1 MNIAVQ
7 SADLDASRIDGTRV
21 YLLRLLERFG
31 QMAPEETWHLYHRY
45 AFNPL
50 LTPPHFPNYEE
61 HRISAPFFWTQT
73 RFALDLFRLQPDRV
87 FMPVQSVPFFL
98 PKETQSIATIHDL
111 AFKLFPESFPAGDL
125 RRLTWFTA
133 TAIRKATRLIAVS
146 ESTKR
151 DILRFYPETP
161 EAKIRVIHH
170 GYDAIPSEVSPHDEG
185 TLARFNLRSDT
196 YFLYVG
202 AIQPRKNLGTLLRA
216 FELVAGDI
224 PESVLALV
232 GEAAWMS
239 DGVLSAIEA
248 HPFRD
253 RIRLMGRAT
262 FEERAALYRH
272 ARAFIFPSLYEGF
285 GLPVLEA
292 FSAGIPSVVADN
304 SSLPEVAGD
313 GALLFDAQSPESLVS
328 ALTLLWRDEH
338 KRSELIVC
346 AHKQLEK
353 FSWDQCARETIEWIT
368 GRG

>member
-7 SADLDASRIDGTRV
+7 AADLDAHRIDGTRV

-31 QMAPEETWHLYHRY
+31 QSAPEDMWHLFHRHE
-45 AFNPL
+45 FNPL
-50 LTPPHFPNYEE
+50 LTPPKFSNYRE
-61 HRISAPFFWTQT
+61 HRARAPFFWTQT
-73 RFALDLFRLQPDRV
+73 RFSFELFRLRPDRV

-98 PKETQSIATIHDL
+98 PGRTESIATIHDL
-111 AFKLFPESFPAGDL
+111 AFKLFPESFPVGDM
-125 RRLTWFTA
+125 RRLSWFTSM
-133 TAIRKATRLIAVS
+133 AIRKATRLIAVS

-161 EAKIRVIHH
+161 EEKIRVIHH
-170 GYDAIPSEVSPHDEG
+170 GYDAISSNVSPDDEAIL
-185 TLARFNLRSDT
+185 TQFKLRRSG

-216 FELVAGDI
+216 FEYVAADI
-224 PESVLALV
+224 PESTLALV

-239 DGVLSAIEA
+239 DGVLSAVES

-253 RIRLMGRAT
+253 RIGLLGRAT
-262 FEERAALYRH
+262 FDERAALYRH

-292 FSAGIPSVVADN
+292 FSAGVPSIVADN

-313 GALLFDAQSPESLVS
+313 GAVLFDAHSPESLS
-328 ALTLLWRDEH
+328 AAMVLLWRDEQ
-338 KRSELIVC
+338 KRCELA
-346 AHKQLEK
+346 AHAFEQLKK
-353 FSWDQCARETIEWIT
+353 FSWDTCARETLEWI
-368 GRG
+368 RG

>member
-7 SADLDASRIDGTRV
+7 AADLDASRIDGTRV

-31 QMAPEETWHLYHRY
+31 RIASNDEWHLYHRRV
-45 AFNPL
+45 FNSL
-50 LTPPHFPNYEE
+50 LKPPNLLNYQE
-61 HRISAPFFWTQT
+61 HRVGAPFFWTQT
-73 RFALDLFRLQPDRV
+73 RFAFEMFRLQPDRV

-98 PKETQSIATIHDL
+98 PKGTESVVTIHDL
-111 AFKLFPESFPAGDL
+111 AFKLFPESFPTGDL
-125 RRLTWFTA
+125 RKLNWFTSMA
-133 TAIRKATRLIAVS
+133 VQKATRLIAVS

-151 DILRFYPETP
+151 DILQFYPGTP
-161 EAKIRVIHH
+161 EEKIRVIHH
-170 GYDAIPSEVSPHDEG
+170 GYDAISSKVLPGDKEILD
-185 TLARFNLRSDT
+185 RFNLQSGV

-216 FELVAGDI
+216 FELIAENI

-239 DGVLSAIEA
+239 EGVLHAVET

-253 RIRLMGRAT
+253 RIRLLGRAT
-262 FEERAALYRH
+262 FDERAVFYRN

-292 FSAGIPSVVADN
+292 FSAGIPSIVANN

-313 GALLFDAQSPESLVS
+313 GALLFDAHSPESLSS
-328 ALTLLWRDEH
+328 AMKILWQDEQ
-338 KRSELIVC
+338 KRQELITQ
-346 AHKQLEK
+346 AYEQLKK
-353 FSWDQCARETIEWIT
+353 FSWDTCARETLEWI
-368 GRG
+368 RG